1 MQVFLNKLLEII
13 SNMECLIE
21 NRIRLCYK
29 TYPKTAKFQILRKSD
44 TLVLQNVSKMSLV
57 EAKAFTQPML
67 SMIFKSCC
75 IIFVARTSNLIVV
88 GVMNITIVCDVLGE
102 PNNGTSVAA
111 YNLIN
116 HLKSQGHDV
125 RVVCCDADK
134 KGESGFCIV
143 PTLNLGPIVNAALA
157 RNEVVPAKADP
168 VILEEAI
175 KDADVVHLLMPF
187 PLSWKAVKICEKYG
201 VPMTASFHVQA
212 ENFTCHLGMMKSNI
226 ATKEVYKYFYKKVY
240 DHCTLTHYPT
250 EFIKEDFE
258 SNIKKHVPSRV
269 ISNGVSESFFEPA
282 PLEAIIRQKQKNNKK
297 FTIVVVGRYSSEKA
311 QQVLIKA
318 IAKSKYKDRIKLI
331 MAGEGP
337 KGRMY
342 RRLVKRN
349 GVDCEMR
356 FIEHNEL
363 KEVLNA
369 ADLYVHTAYVELE
382 SIACLEAIVTG
393 LVPIICDSKRS
404 AARFFAQDD
413 RCLYRKWDPEDLKNK
428 IEYFMDNPE
437 ELNACKEKYKTQANV
452 SRLGECMNKMEEM
465 LQEAAGMREK
475 EA

>member
-1 MQVFLNKLLEII
+1 
-13 SNMECLIE
+13 
-21 NRIRLCYK
+21 
-29 TYPKTAKFQILRKSD
+29 
-44 TLVLQNVSKMSLV
+44 
-57 EAKAFTQPML
+57 
-67 SMIFKSCC
+67 
-75 IIFVARTSNLIVV
+75 
-88 GVMNITIVCDVLGE
+88 MNITVICDVLGRA
-102 PNNGTSVAA
+102 NNGTSVAA

-116 HLKSQGHDV
+116 HLKSQGHNV
-125 RVVCCDADK
+125 TVVCCDADK
-134 KGESGFCIV
+134 AGESGFAIV
-143 PTLNLGPIVNAALA
+143 PTLNLGPLLNAALA
-157 RNEVVPAKADP
+157 RNEVVPAKADA
-168 VILEEAI
+168 VVLEEAI
-175 KDADVVHLLMPF
+175 KGADVVHLLMPF

-201 VPMTASFHVQA
+201 VPMTSSFHVQA
-212 ENFTCHLGMMKSNI
+212 ENFTCHIGMMKSGL
-226 ATKEVYKYFYKKVY
+226 ATRKVYKYFYKKVY
-240 DHCTLTHYPT
+240 SHCALTHYPT

-258 SNIKKHVPSRV
+258 SNIKKHVPSKV

-282 PLEAIIRQKQKNNKK
+282 PAEAVNRQKAKNKDK

-337 KGRMY
+337 KGKRY

-356 FIEHNEL
+356 FIDHDEL

-393 LVPIICDSKRS
+393 LVPIICNSRRS

-413 RCLYRKWDPEDLKNK
+413 RCLYRKWDSEDLKNK

-437 ELNACKEKYKTQANV
+437 ALDACREKYRTQANV
-452 SRLGECMNKMEEM
+452 SRLTECMNKMEEM
-465 LQEAAGMREK
+465 LVEASGMREK

>member
-1 MQVFLNKLLEII
+1 
-13 SNMECLIE
+13 
-21 NRIRLCYK
+21 
-29 TYPKTAKFQILRKSD
+29 
-44 TLVLQNVSKMSLV
+44 
-57 EAKAFTQPML
+57 
-67 SMIFKSCC
+67 
-75 IIFVARTSNLIVV
+75 
-88 GVMNITIVCDVLGE
+88 MNITVVCDVLGE

-116 HLKSQGHDV
+116 HLKSQGHNV
-125 RVVCCDADK
+125 TVVCCDADK
-134 KGESGFCIV
+134 KGKSGFRIV
-143 PTLNLGPIVNAALA
+143 PTLNLGPILNAALA
-157 RNEVVPAKADP
+157 RNEVVPAKADAA
-168 VILEEAI
+168 ILEDAI
-175 KDADVVHLLMPF
+175 KGADVVHLLMPF

-201 VPMTASFHVQA
+201 IPMTSSFHVQA
-212 ENFTCHLGMMKSNI
+212 ENFTCHIGLMKSGL

-240 DHCTLTHYPT
+240 SHCALTHYPT

-258 SNIKKHVPSRV
+258 SNIKKHVPSMV

-282 PLEAIIRQKQKNNKK
+282 PAEAVNRQKAKNKDK

-311 QQVLIKA
+311 QQVLINA

-337 KGRMY
+337 KGKRY
-342 RRLVKRN
+342 RRLAKRN

-356 FIEHNEL
+356 FIEHEEL

-393 LVPIICDSKRS
+393 LVPIICNSKRS

-413 RCLYRKWDPEDLKNK
+413 RCLYRKWDSEDLKNK
-428 IEYFMDNPE
+428 IEYFMDNPD
-437 ELNACKEKYKTQANV
+437 ELSACKEKYRAQANV
-452 SRLGECMNKMEEM
+452 SRLTECMNKMEEM
-465 LQEAAGMREK
+465 LTEASEMHKK

>member
-125 RVVCCDADK
+125 RVVCCDEDK

>member
-1 MQVFLNKLLEII
+1 MNVTII
-13 SNMECLIE
+13 
-21 NRIRLCYK
+21 
-29 TYPKTAKFQILRKSD
+29 
-44 TLVLQNVSKMSLV
+44 
-57 EAKAFTQPML
+57 
-67 SMIFKSCC
+67 
-75 IIFVARTSNLIVV
+75 
-88 GVMNITIVCDVLGE
+88 CDVLGV

-116 HLKSQGHDV
+116 HLKSQGHNV
-125 RVVCCDADK
+125 TVVCCDADK
-134 KGESGFCIV
+134 EGESGYKIV
-143 PTLNLGPIVNAALA
+143 PTMKLGPIANAALA

-175 KDADVVHLLMPF
+175 KGADVVHLLMPF

-201 VPMTASFHVQA
+201 IPMTSSFHVQA
-212 ENFTCHLGMMKSNI
+212 ENFTCHIGMMKSAF

-240 DHCTLTHYPT
+240 SHCAYTHYPT
-250 EFIKEDFE
+250 EFIKQDFE
-258 SNIKKHVPSRV
+258 GNIKKHVPSKV
-269 ISNGVSESFFEPA
+269 ISNGVSEYFFEPA
-282 PLEAIIRQKQKNNKK
+282 PPEAIEKQKAKNKDK

-318 IAKSKYKDRIKLI
+318 VAKSKYKDRIHLI
-331 MAGEGP
+331 LAGEGP
-337 KGRMY
+337 K
-342 RRLVKRN
+342 RRHYKKLVKKN

-356 FIEHNEL
+356 FFDHDEL

-393 LVPIICDSKRS
+393 LVPIICNSKRS

-413 RCLYRKWDPEDLKNK
+413 RCLYQKWDSEDLKNK
-428 IEYFMDNPE
+428 IEYFMDNPK
-437 ELNACKEKYKTQANV
+437 ELEACRKKYKTQANV
-452 SRLGECMNKMEEM
+452 SRLAECMNKMEQM
-465 LQEAAGMREK
+465 LEEAAETRQK

>member
-1 MQVFLNKLLEII
+1 
-13 SNMECLIE
+13 
-21 NRIRLCYK
+21 
-29 TYPKTAKFQILRKSD
+29 
-44 TLVLQNVSKMSLV
+44 
-57 EAKAFTQPML
+57 
-67 SMIFKSCC
+67 
-75 IIFVARTSNLIVV
+75 
-88 GVMNITIVCDVLGE
+88 MNITIVCDVLGE

-116 HLKSQGHDV
+116 HLKSQGHIV
-125 RVVCCDADK
+125 TVVCCDADK
-134 KGESGFCIV
+134 KGESGFSIV
-143 PTLNLGPIVNAALA
+143 PTMNLGPIINAALA
-157 RNEVVPAKADP
+157 RNEVVPARADKT
-168 VILEEAI
+168 ILEEAI
-175 KDADVVHLLMPF
+175 RGADVVHLLMPF
-187 PLSWKAVKICEKYG
+187 PLSWKAVKICEQYN

-212 ENFTCHLGMMKSNI
+212 ENFTCHIGMMKSGI
-226 ATKEVYKYFYKKVY
+226 ATKEVYKYFYRKVY

-258 SNIKKHVPSRV
+258 SNIRKKVPSRV

-282 PLEAIIRQKQKNNKK
+282 PIEAINKQKAKHKDK

-318 IAKSKYKDRIKLI
+318 IAKSKYKDKIHLI
-331 MAGEGP
+331 LAGEGP
-337 KGRMY
+337 KRHSY
-342 RRLVKRN
+342 KRLAKKY

-356 FIEHNEL
+356 FIEHEEL

-393 LVPIICDSKRS
+393 LVPIICNSKRS

-413 RCLYRKWDPEDLKNK
+413 RCLYRKWDAEDLKNK
-428 IEYFMDNPE
+428 IEYFMDNPD
-437 ELNACKEKYKTQANV
+437 ELEICRKKYKKQANV
-452 SRLGECMNKMEEM
+452 SRRGDCMNKMEQM
-465 LQEAAGMREK
+465 LQDAAGMREK

>member
-1 MQVFLNKLLEII
+1 
-13 SNMECLIE
+13 
-21 NRIRLCYK
+21 
-29 TYPKTAKFQILRKSD
+29 
-44 TLVLQNVSKMSLV
+44 
-57 EAKAFTQPML
+57 
-67 SMIFKSCC
+67 
-75 IIFVARTSNLIVV
+75 
-88 GVMNITIVCDVLGE
+88 MNITVICDVLGE

-116 HLKSQGHDV
+116 HLKSQGHNV
-125 RVVCCDADK
+125 TVVCCDADK
-134 KGESGFCIV
+134 KGESGFRIV
-143 PTLNLGPIVNAALA
+143 PTLNLGPILNAALA
-157 RNEVVPAKADP
+157 RNEVVPAKADAA
-168 VILEEAI
+168 ILEDAI
-175 KDADVVHLLMPF
+175 KGADVVHLLMPF

-201 VPMTASFHVQA
+201 VPMTSSFHVQA
-212 ENFTCHLGMMKSNI
+212 ENFTCHIGLMKSGL

-240 DHCTLTHYPT
+240 SHCALTHYPT

-258 SNIKKHVPSRV
+258 SNIKKHVPSMV

-282 PLEAIIRQKQKNNKK
+282 PAEAVNRQKAKNKYK

-337 KGRMY
+337 KGKRY
-342 RRLVKRN
+342 RRLAKRN

-356 FIEHNEL
+356 FIEHEEL

-393 LVPIICDSKRS
+393 LVPIICNSKRS

-413 RCLYRKWDPEDLKNK
+413 RCLYRKWDSEDLKNK
-428 IEYFMDNPE
+428 IEYFMDNPD
-437 ELNACKEKYKTQANV
+437 ELSACKEKYRAQANV
-452 SRLGECMNKMEEM
+452 SRLTECMNKMEEM
-465 LQEAAGMREK
+465 LTEASEMHKK

>member
-1 MQVFLNKLLEII
+1 
-13 SNMECLIE
+13 
-21 NRIRLCYK
+21 
-29 TYPKTAKFQILRKSD
+29 
-44 TLVLQNVSKMSLV
+44 MSLV

-125 RVVCCDADK
+125 RVVCCDEDK

>member
-1 MQVFLNKLLEII
+1 
-13 SNMECLIE
+13 
-21 NRIRLCYK
+21 
-29 TYPKTAKFQILRKSD
+29 
-44 TLVLQNVSKMSLV
+44 
-57 EAKAFTQPML
+57 
-67 SMIFKSCC
+67 
-75 IIFVARTSNLIVV
+75 
-88 GVMNITIVCDVLGE
+88 MNITIVCDVLGK

-116 HLKSQGHDV
+116 HLKSQGHNV
-125 RVVCCDADK
+125 TVVCCDEDK
-134 KGESGFCIV
+134 QGESGFRIV
-143 PTLNLGPIVNAALA
+143 PTISLGPIINAALA
-157 RNEVVPAKADP
+157 RNEVVPAKADRA
-168 VILEEAI
+168 ILEEAI
-175 KDADVVHLLMPF
+175 RGADVVHLLMPF
-187 PLSWKAVKICEKYG
+187 PLSWKAVKICEEYG

-212 ENFTCHLGMMKSNI
+212 ENFTCHIGMMKSNL
-226 ATKEVYKYFYKKVY
+226 ATKEVYKYFYRKVY

-258 SNIKKHVPSRV
+258 SNIRKKVPSRV

-282 PLEAIIRQKQKNNKK
+282 TEEAVNRQKAKNKDK

-318 IAKSKYKDRIKLI
+318 IAKSKYKDKIHLI
-331 MAGEGP
+331 LAGEGP
-337 KGRMY
+337 KRHTY
-342 RRLVKRN
+342 KRLAKKY

-356 FIEHNEL
+356 FIEHEEL

-393 LVPIICDSKRS
+393 LVPIICNSKRS

-413 RCLYRKWDPEDLKNK
+413 RCLYRKWDSDDLKNK
-428 IEYFMDNPE
+428 IEYFMDNPD
-437 ELNACKEKYKTQANV
+437 ELEVCRKKYKKQANV
-452 SRLGECMNKMEEM
+452 SRLGDCMNKMEQM
-465 LQEAAGMREK
+465 LQDAAAMRGK

>member
-1 MQVFLNKLLEII
+1 
-13 SNMECLIE
+13 
-21 NRIRLCYK
+21 
-29 TYPKTAKFQILRKSD
+29 
-44 TLVLQNVSKMSLV
+44 
-57 EAKAFTQPML
+57 
-67 SMIFKSCC
+67 
-75 IIFVARTSNLIVV
+75 
-88 GVMNITIVCDVLGE
+88 MNITIVCDVLGE

-116 HLKSQGHDV
+116 HLKSQGHNV
-125 RVVCCDADK
+125 TVVCCDADK
-134 KGESGFCIV
+134 KGESGFSIV
-143 PTLNLGPIVNAALA
+143 PTMNLGPIINAALA
-157 RNEVVPAKADP
+157 RNEVVPARADKT
-168 VILEEAI
+168 ILEEAI
-175 KDADVVHLLMPF
+175 RGADVVHLLMPF
-187 PLSWKAVKICEKYG
+187 PLSWKAVKICEQYN

-212 ENFTCHLGMMKSNI
+212 ENFTCHIGMMKSGI
-226 ATKEVYKYFYKKVY
+226 ATKEVYKYFYRKVY

-258 SNIKKHVPSRV
+258 SNIRKKVPSRV

-282 PLEAIIRQKQKNNKK
+282 PIEAINKQKAKHKDK

-318 IAKSKYKDRIKLI
+318 IAKSKYKDKIHLI
-331 MAGEGP
+331 LAGEGP
-337 KGRMY
+337 KRHSY
-342 RRLVKRN
+342 KKLAKKY

-356 FIEHNEL
+356 FIEHEEL

-393 LVPIICDSKRS
+393 LVPIICNSKRS

-413 RCLYRKWDPEDLKNK
+413 RCLYRKWDAEDLKNK
-428 IEYFMDNPE
+428 IEYFMDNPD
-437 ELNACKEKYKTQANV
+437 ELEVCRKKYKKQANV
-452 SRLGECMNKMEEM
+452 SRLGDCMNKMEQM
-465 LQEAAGMREK
+465 LQDAAGMREK

>member
-1 MQVFLNKLLEII
+1 MNVTII
-13 SNMECLIE
+13 
-21 NRIRLCYK
+21 
-29 TYPKTAKFQILRKSD
+29 
-44 TLVLQNVSKMSLV
+44 
-57 EAKAFTQPML
+57 
-67 SMIFKSCC
+67 
-75 IIFVARTSNLIVV
+75 
-88 GVMNITIVCDVLGE
+88 CDVLGV

-116 HLKSQGHDV
+116 HLKSQGHNV
-125 RVVCCDADK
+125 TVVCCDADK
-134 KGESGFCIV
+134 EGESGYKIV
-143 PTLNLGPIVNAALA
+143 PTMKLGPIANAALA

-175 KDADVVHLLMPF
+175 KGADVVHLLMPF

-201 VPMTASFHVQA
+201 IPMTSSFHVQA
-212 ENFTCHLGMMKSNI
+212 ENFTCHIGMMKSAF

-240 DHCTLTHYPT
+240 SHCAYTHYPT
-250 EFIKEDFE
+250 EFIKQDFE
-258 SNIKKHVPSRV
+258 GNIKKHVPSKV
-269 ISNGVSESFFEPA
+269 ISNGVSEYFFEPA
-282 PLEAIIRQKQKNNKK
+282 PPEAIEKQKAKNKDK

-318 IAKSKYKDRIKLI
+318 VAKSKYKDKIHLI
-331 MAGEGP
+331 LAGEGP
-337 KGRMY
+337 K
-342 RRLVKRN
+342 RRHYKKLVKKN

-356 FIEHNEL
+356 FFDHDEL

-393 LVPIICDSKRS
+393 LVPIICNSKRS

-413 RCLYRKWDPEDLKNK
+413 RCLYQKWDSEDLKNK
-428 IEYFMDNPE
+428 IEYFMDNPK
-437 ELNACKEKYKTQANV
+437 ELEACRKKYKTQANV
-452 SRLGECMNKMEEM
+452 SRLAECMNKMEQM
-465 LQEAAGMREK
+465 LEEAAETRQK

>member
-1 MQVFLNKLLEII
+1 
-13 SNMECLIE
+13 
-21 NRIRLCYK
+21 
-29 TYPKTAKFQILRKSD
+29 
-44 TLVLQNVSKMSLV
+44 
-57 EAKAFTQPML
+57 
-67 SMIFKSCC
+67 
-75 IIFVARTSNLIVV
+75 
-88 GVMNITIVCDVLGE
+88 MNITIVCDVLGE

-116 HLKSQGHDV
+116 HLKSQGHNV
-125 RVVCCDADK
+125 TVVCCDEDK
-134 KGESGFCIV
+134 QGENGFSIV
-143 PTLNLGPIVNAALA
+143 PTISLGPIINAALA
-157 RNEVVPAKADP
+157 RNEVVPAKADRA
-168 VILEEAI
+168 ILEEAI
-175 KDADVVHLLMPF
+175 RGADVVHLLMPF
-187 PLSWKAVKICEKYG
+187 PLSWKAVKICEEYG

-212 ENFTCHLGMMKSNI
+212 ENFTCHIGMMKSNL
-226 ATKEVYKYFYKKVY
+226 ATKEVYKYFYRKVY

-258 SNIKKHVPSRV
+258 SNIRKKVPSRV

-282 PLEAIIRQKQKNNKK
+282 TEEAVNRQKAKNKDK

-318 IAKSKYKDRIKLI
+318 IAKSKYKDKIHLI
-331 MAGEGP
+331 LAGEGP
-337 KGRMY
+337 KRHTY
-342 RRLVKRN
+342 KRLAKKY

-356 FIEHNEL
+356 FIEHEEL

-393 LVPIICDSKRS
+393 LVPIICNSKRS

-413 RCLYRKWDPEDLKNK
+413 RCLYRKWDSDDLKNK
-428 IEYFMDNPE
+428 IEYFMDNPD
-437 ELNACKEKYKTQANV
+437 ELEVCRKKYKKQANV
-452 SRLGECMNKMEEM
+452 SRLGDCMNKMEQM
-465 LQEAAGMREK
+465 LQDAAAMRGK

>member
-1 MQVFLNKLLEII
+1 MNVTII
-13 SNMECLIE
+13 
-21 NRIRLCYK
+21 
-29 TYPKTAKFQILRKSD
+29 
-44 TLVLQNVSKMSLV
+44 
-57 EAKAFTQPML
+57 
-67 SMIFKSCC
+67 
-75 IIFVARTSNLIVV
+75 
-88 GVMNITIVCDVLGE
+88 CDVLGV

-116 HLKSQGHDV
+116 HLKSQGHNV
-125 RVVCCDADK
+125 TVVCCDADK
-134 KGESGFCIV
+134 EGESGYKIV
-143 PTLNLGPIVNAALA
+143 PTMKLGPIANAALA

-175 KDADVVHLLMPF
+175 KGADVVHLLMPF

-201 VPMTASFHVQA
+201 IPMTSSFHVQA
-212 ENFTCHLGMMKSNI
+212 ENFTCHIGMMKSAF

-240 DHCTLTHYPT
+240 SHCAYTHYPT
-250 EFIKEDFE
+250 EFIKQDFE
-258 SNIKKHVPSRV
+258 GNIKKHVPSKV
-269 ISNGVSESFFEPA
+269 ISNGVSEYFFEPA
-282 PLEAIIRQKQKNNKK
+282 PPEAIEKQKAKNKDK

-318 IAKSKYKDRIKLI
+318 VAKSKYKDKIHLI
-331 MAGEGP
+331 LAGEGP
-337 KGRMY
+337 K
-342 RRLVKRN
+342 RRHYKKLVKKN

-356 FIEHNEL
+356 FFDHDEL

-393 LVPIICDSKRS
+393 LVPIICNSKRS

-413 RCLYRKWDPEDLKNK
+413 RCLYQKWDSEDLKNK
-428 IEYFMDNPE
+428 IEYFMDNPK
-437 ELNACKEKYKTQANV
+437 ELEACRKKYMTQANV
-452 SRLGECMNKMEEM
+452 SRLAECMNKMEQM
-465 LQEAAGMREK
+465 LEEAAETRQK

>member
-1 MQVFLNKLLEII
+1 
-13 SNMECLIE
+13 
-21 NRIRLCYK
+21 
-29 TYPKTAKFQILRKSD
+29 
-44 TLVLQNVSKMSLV
+44 MSLV

-318 IAKSKYKDRIKLI
+318 VAKSKYKDRIKLI

>member
-1 MQVFLNKLLEII
+1 
-13 SNMECLIE
+13 
-21 NRIRLCYK
+21 
-29 TYPKTAKFQILRKSD
+29 
-44 TLVLQNVSKMSLV
+44 
-57 EAKAFTQPML
+57 
-67 SMIFKSCC
+67 
-75 IIFVARTSNLIVV
+75 
-88 GVMNITIVCDVLGE
+88 MNITIICDVLGE
-102 PNNGTSVAA
+102 ANNGTSVAA

-116 HLKSQGHDV
+116 HLKKQGHNV
-125 RVVCCDADK
+125 TVVCCDEDK
-134 KGESGFCIV
+134 KGKSGFRIV
-143 PTLNLGPIVNAALA
+143 PVLNLGPVINAALA

-168 VILEEAI
+168 VILEDAI

-201 VPMTASFHVQA
+201 IPMTSSFHVQA
-212 ENFTCHLGMMKSNI
+212 ENFTCHIGMMKSGL
-226 ATKEVYKYFYKKVY
+226 ATREVYRYFYKKIY
-240 DHCTLTHYPT
+240 SHCAITHYPT

-258 SNIKKHVPSRV
+258 GNIKKHVPSKV

-282 PLEAIIRQKQKNNKK
+282 PKEAVSKMKAKNKDK

-318 IAKSKYKDRIKLI
+318 IARSKYKDRIKLI

-337 KGRMY
+337 KGKSY
-342 RRLVKRN
+342 KRLVKRN

-356 FIEHNEL
+356 FIDHDEL

-428 IEYFMDNPE
+428 IEYFMDNPD
-437 ELNACKEKYKTQANV
+437 ELDACREKYRTQANV

-465 LQEAAGMREK
+465 LTEAAGMRK
-475 EA
+475 KGA